1 LELGGNAPFIIF
13 DDANLGISVSSELAS
28 KLKVTGQTCVCANRI
43 YVQESIYDRFRQMLV
58 EEVKKFHVGNG
69 AEDTFEAVS
78 RDIKLWDYI

>member
-1 LELGGNAPFIIF
+1 
-13 DDANLGISVSSELAS
+13 
-28 KLKVTGQTCVCANRI
+28 
-43 YVQESIYDRFRQMLV
+43 MLV